1 MRNGF
6 ILLSGLLLVACQPF
20 YQFSSSTKEHDLYRM
35 YDMKVGKDT
44 LVFNAYFDYYYDTVN
59 LAQVYLTHQEVR
71 KIKKATIP
79 NQRGKQI
86 LFLHDQMIIF

>member
-1 MRNGF
+1 
-6 ILLSGLLLVACQPF
+6 
-20 YQFSSSTKEHDLYRM
+20 M

-79 NQRGKQI
+79 NQKGKTN
-86 LFLHDQMIIF
+86 FVFA